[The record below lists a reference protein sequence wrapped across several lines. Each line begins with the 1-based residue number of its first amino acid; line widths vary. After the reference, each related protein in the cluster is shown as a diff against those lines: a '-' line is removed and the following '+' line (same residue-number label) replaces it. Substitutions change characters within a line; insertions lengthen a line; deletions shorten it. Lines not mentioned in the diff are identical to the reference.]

1 MKNIDPIKSS
11 LMITLN
17 QASAYTFKKI
27 TYTRDQLNAFE
38 EVNLIALL
46 YWLFGKQLKQVDVWL
61 TITGHPNLLVFPEA

>member
-46 YWLFGKQLKQVDVWL
+46 YWLFGL
-61 TITGHPNLLVFPEA
+61 GF